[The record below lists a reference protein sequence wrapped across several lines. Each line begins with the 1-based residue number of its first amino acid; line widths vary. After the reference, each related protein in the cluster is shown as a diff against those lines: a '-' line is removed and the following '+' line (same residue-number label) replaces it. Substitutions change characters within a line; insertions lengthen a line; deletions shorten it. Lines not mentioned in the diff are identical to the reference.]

1 MKNKSI
7 INSKEQVNKEGVE
20 GRMIPGSDVFLEIL
34 WQSYHRWYCK
44 EINSNGQDIIGIS
57 KILYSP
63 LQIRY
68 K

>member
-20 GRMIPGSDVFLEIL
+20 GRKIPSDVFLEIL

-68 K
+68 R